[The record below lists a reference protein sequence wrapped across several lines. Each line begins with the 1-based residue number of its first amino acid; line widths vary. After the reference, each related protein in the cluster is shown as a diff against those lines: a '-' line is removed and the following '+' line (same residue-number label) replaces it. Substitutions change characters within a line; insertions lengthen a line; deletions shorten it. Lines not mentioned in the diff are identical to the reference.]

1 MVANILPIDPSDHQA
16 DVSSGGINP
25 LGDGFLVGDKGYVF
39 VEVDE
44 SDGVVKR
51 RALTW
56 KARAS
61 YTVDYTD
68 AVSDTIM
75 GFTPDSLVGTAE
87 DGAGILAQVSGE
99 ITLPVSSEDIDAD
112 ASLYWDSAENR
123 ATDTAGSEPMYIG
136 KNKSAVADSDT
147 ELTCVL
153 DLVPDWFNVVN

>member
-1 MVANILPIDPSDHQA
+1 
-16 DVSSGGINP
+16 
-25 LGDGFLVGDKGYVF
+25 
-39 VEVDE
+39 
-44 SDGVVKR
+44 VKQ

-68 AVSDTIM
+68 AGSDTIM

-99 ITLPVSSEDIDAD
+99 ITLPVSSEEIAAD
-112 ASLYWDSAENR
+112 DSLYWDSAQNR
-123 ATDTAGSEPMYIG
+123 ATGTPGSDPMYIG
-136 KNKSAVADSDT
+136 KNKSVITDSDT